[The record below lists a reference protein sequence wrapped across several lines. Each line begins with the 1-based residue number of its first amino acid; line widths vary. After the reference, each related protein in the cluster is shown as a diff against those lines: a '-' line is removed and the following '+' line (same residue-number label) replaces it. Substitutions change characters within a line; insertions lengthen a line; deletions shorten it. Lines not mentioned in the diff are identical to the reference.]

1 MPIMFP
7 ETGCDICR
15 KYWTHPFLEN
25 RDEILKILV
34 ELDQN
39 RQARL
44 YQCNNCGAYWESP
57 NGAYP
62 VGLEKAE
69 VKEFYGIKNS

>member
-1 MPIMFP
+1 MPIMFA
-7 ETGCDICR
+7 ETGCDFCR

-25 RDEILKILV
+25 RDEIIKLLADPNW
-34 ELDQN
+34 E

-44 YQCNNCGAYWESP
+44 YQCNKCGAYWDNP

-62 VGLEKAE
+62 EGLTKEE
-69 VKEFYGIKNS
+69 VEQFYGIKNS